1 MSTTDTGADRLYELI
16 PAVYRMRDADQGYP
30 LRALLQVIGE
40 QVTLVEEDIGR
51 LYENW
56 FIETC
61 EEWVVPYIGA
71 LIGYQP
77 TESAGPLGDSDAAG
91 QARNRILVPRQEV
104 ADTLRHRRRKGTFS
118 LIEELAGAASGW
130 PAQARE
136 FYRQLAVNQ
145 NINHLRLNRG
155 RRPDL
160 RDSDALDSI
169 GGPFDQMARSV
180 DVRRANSRHTAGRAN
195 IPDLGVFVW
204 RLRSHTVTRTPA
216 YCYEEESPN
225 CYLFSPVGN
234 DTALFV
240 RPDPAAPRLH
250 PDLRVPTPIR
260 RRDFDA
266 RETQG
271 RLVSGVPFFYGEG
284 RSFRIWTGSLDNPV
298 PAQRIVPANLSG
310 WRYRPIGDEVAVDPE
325 LGRIMF
331 APGKVRKQAVW
342 VSYATGFSAD
352 MGGGEYA
359 RPLRQPADAVLY
371 RVGQQPVTAGPEP
384 DFTRIGDALA
394 KWKADA
400 PRNAVIEILDSG
412 AYTEPIAVELAKDQ
426 SLQLRAA
433 NGKRPVLRML
443 DWQTSY
449 PDSLSVQGEGPSW
462 FVLDGLVV
470 TGRGV
475 QVSGGVSGVTIRH
488 STLVPGWGLDCN
500 CDPKRPAEPSI
511 ELINAPRC
519 LTIEHSIVGAIRVER
534 DEAELDPVEIR
545 ISDSIVDATGDDR
558 VVLGASGQLCA
569 FATLTALR
577 STLIGQVQTHA
588 IALAENSIF
597 TGIAHACRRQIGCIR
612 YCYLP
617 PGSRTP
623 RRYRCQPD
631 LVERAVADLYA
642 KGEIGPDERDRRI
655 ENERLRVE
663 PDFNSVRYGR
673 ATYCQLTS
681 SCAVEIATGAED
693 EAEMGAF
700 HDLFQPQRTA
710 NLKARLAEYTPAGV
724 NAGILLAT

>member
-1 MSTTDTGADRLYELI
+1 MSSTNAGPDRLYDLI

-40 QVTLVEEDIGR
+40 QVTLVEEDIAR

-61 EEWVVPYIGA
+61 EDWAVPYIGA

-77 TESAGPLGDSDAAG
+77 VESAGRLGGGDTAG
-91 QARNRILVPRQEV
+91 QARNRIMVPRREV
-104 ADTLRHRRRKGTFS
+104 ADTLRYRRRKGSFS
-118 LIEELAGAASGW
+118 LIEELASAVSGW

-136 FYRQLAVNQ
+136 FYRGLAVTQ
-145 NINHLRLNRG
+145 AVNHLRLNRG
-155 RRPDL
+155 RTAEL

-180 DVRRANSRHTAGRAN
+180 DVRRANSRHAAGRAN

-204 RLRSHTVTRTPA
+204 RLRCHTVTRTPA

-225 CYLFSPVGN
+225 CYLFSPIGN

-250 PDLRVPTPIR
+250 PDLRVPAPIR

-271 RLVSGVPFFYGEG
+271 RLVSGVPFFYGDG
-284 RSFRIWTGSLDNPV
+284 KSLMIWTGSLDNPV
-298 PAQRIVPANLSG
+298 PAARIVPANLSG

-342 VSYATGFSAD
+342 VSCAAGFSAD

-359 RPLRQPADAVLY
+359 RPIRQPADAVLY
-371 RVGQQPVTAGPEP
+371 RVGQQPAASGPEP
-384 DFTRIGDALA
+384 EFARIGEALA
-394 KWKADA
+394 KWNADA

-412 AYTEPIAVELAKDQ
+412 VYTEPIAVELAKGQ

-433 NGKRPVLRML
+433 AGRRPVLRML

-462 FVLDGLVV
+462 FVLDGVVV

-475 QVSGGVSGVTIRH
+475 QVSGDVAGFAIRH

-500 CDPKRPAEPSI
+500 CDPKRPTEPSI
-511 ELINAPRC
+511 ELINAPGC

-558 VVLGASGQLCA
+558 IVLGASGHLCA
-569 FATLTALR
+569 FATLTAR
-577 STLIGQVQTHA
+577 NSTLIGQVQTHA
-588 IALAENSIF
+588 IALAENCIF
-597 TGIAHACRRQIGCIR
+597 TGTVHACRRQIGCIR
-612 YCYLP
+612 FSYLP

-631 LVERAVADLYA
+631 LVEAAIADRHA
-642 KGEIGPDERDRRI
+642 RGEIGPDERDAWI
-655 ENERLRVE
+655 ESERLRVK
-663 PDFNSVRYGR
+663 PDFNSLRYGR
-673 ATYCQLTS
+673 ATYGQLTQ
-681 SCAVEIATGAED
+681 SCAAEITTGAED

-700 HDLFQPQRTA
+700 HDLFQPQRIA
-710 NLKARLAEYTPAGV
+710 NLRTRLAEYTPAGV